1 MEYKI
6 NSIQSIFDYSQR
18 LIGHSLREVVGE
30 EKLKASRLQGQ
41 GKGGL
46 EQMIEELFFEYP
58 INSDPG
64 PDFKEAGLELKGT
77 GLYKQKSGELQI
89 KERLVCD
96 MIDYCAVVEE
106 DFDNSL
112 FYLKCR
118 IMLLIFY
125 LYEKGVNKWDL
136 RYIYTVLWQIPQK
149 DLIIIKRDFN
159 IIVNKIKA
167 GEAHLL
173 SEGDTEYLAACRKG
187 SKGDKLRKQPFS
199 DILAPKRAFSL
210 KTTYMR
216 TVLDYVKETGNTAV
230 SNIELPS
237 LRDGLF
243 TANELEKNDI
253 EDLILGRLRKWYG
266 KSISEIMAY
275 YNPKAN
281 TEDYAI
287 NYRAASAIISDGI
300 YGCGKDGFGVIEK
313 AEEFEKSGL
322 RLKTIPMYKSGKLKE
337 HMSYENIDYEEI
349 YSNDNWFDSTTY
361 DLFTSRFLF
370 VVFQHPTI
378 DSGSFKDDKK
388 SQILKCAFFWTMPQK
403 DIDIAE
409 EYWED
414 IRKQVLANKI
424 CLDNF
429 WSSEWSEKNDKNFHV
444 RPKGTRERYKLA
456 ADNPNGGKADKYC
469 YWFNKKYVEKIIKEN
484 ETK

>member
-1 MEYKI
+1 MKYDKT
-6 NSIQSIFDYSQR
+6 SIASIFEYSQK

-30 EKLKASRLQGQ
+30 KKLQASNLQGQ

-136 RYIYTVLWQIPQK
+136 RYIYTVIWQIPQK

-173 SEGDTEYLAACRKG
+173 R
-187 SKGDKLRKQPFS
+187 
-199 DILAPKRAFSL
+199 
-210 KTTYMR
+210 
-216 TVLDYVKETGNTAV
+216 
-230 SNIELPS
+230 
-237 LRDGLF
+237 
-243 TANELEKNDI
+243 
-253 EDLILGRLRKWYG
+253 
-266 KSISEIMAY
+266 
-275 YNPKAN
+275 
-281 TEDYAI
+281 
-287 NYRAASAIISDGI
+287 RAAQSG
-300 YGCGKDGFGVIEK
+300 GVQRIC
-313 AEEFEKSGL
+313 AGTARRPPCQHLLSHLQG
-322 RLKTIPMYKSGKLKE
+322 T
-337 HMSYENIDYEEI
+337 D
-349 YSNDNWFDSTTY
+349 
-361 DLFTSRFLF
+361 
-370 VVFQHPTI
+370 QHPPRLLPRRR
-378 DSGSFKDDKK
+378 G
-388 SQILKCAFFWTMPQK
+388 
-403 DIDIAE
+403 E
-409 EYWED
+409 GY
-414 IRKQVLANKI
+414 
-424 CLDNF
+424 
-429 WSSEWSEKNDKNFHV
+429 
-444 RPKGTRERYKLA
+444 
-456 ADNPNGGKADKYC
+456 ADCIQP
-469 YWFNKKYVEKIIKEN
+469 
-484 ETK
+484 